1 MHGGHG
7 HLVRG
12 VVEVEAIADQLGLD
26 LLDDVDQAAYA
37 LFELVHTALMD
48 VGVVDVDG
56 QGWLTVRV

>member
-1 MHGGHG
+1 MMSHRSESTF
-7 HLVRG
+7 V
-12 VVEVEAIADQLGLD
+12 QLGLE

-37 LFELVHTALMD
+37 LSELVHTAPMD